1 MKRARRGRGREAFL
15 DSIVNLSKD
24 KKRWLQRQYCATN
37 VDFHSRLLYRA
48 RSDCATVI
56 IRSMSPYICFVR
68 VVKAVKVSLCETQV
82 LRHIIALRNIVSNLW
97 NCRNKLLVTKI
108 LIWFMQDVWKCH
120 MIQHIL
126 AECILRVVFQ
136 IIKMFFLILQS
147 ICPKLSPPSLYC
159 TAEGATYTMV

>member
-15 DSIVNLSKD
+15 DSIVNLSED
-24 KKRWLQRQYCATN
+24 KKRWLQQQYCATN

-68 VVKAVKVSLCETQV
+68 VVKAVKVSLCESQV

-97 NCRNKLLVTKI
+97 NCRNKHPVRR
-108 LIWFMQDVWKCH
+108 IWFDLNAGCLEMSYDTTY
-120 MIQHIL
+120 IG
-126 AECILRVVFQ
+126 RVYPAC
-136 IIKMFFLILQS
+136 S
-147 ICPKLSPPSLYC
+147 IPNNQNVLFDPAIDLS
-159 TAEGATYTMV
+159 

>member
-1 MKRARRGRGREAFL
+1 MKRARCGRGREAFL
-15 DSIVNLSKD
+15 DYIVNLSID
-24 KKRWLQRQYCATN
+24 KKRWLQQQYCATN

-82 LRHIIALRNIVSNLW
+82 LRHIIALRNIVSKLW
-97 NCRNKLLVTKI
+97 NCLNKLPVTKI
-108 LIWFMQDVWKCH
+108 LIWFMQDVWKCDTTYWPS
-120 MIQHIL
+120 
-126 AECILRVVFQ
+126 VVFQ
-136 IIKMFFLILQS
+136 IMKMFFLILQS
-147 ICPKLSPPSLYC
+147 ICPNLPPPSLYC

>member
-1 MKRARRGRGREAFL
+1 MKRARCGRGREAFL
-15 DSIVNLSKD
+15 DFFVNLSKD

-97 NCRNKLLVTKI
+97 NCLNKLPVI
-108 LIWFMQDVWKCH
+108 RRFWFDLCRMFGNV
-120 MIQHIL
+120 IQHIG
-126 AECILRVVFQ
+126 RVYPAC
-136 IIKMFFLILQS
+136 S
-147 ICPKLSPPSLYC
+147 IPNNQNVLFDPAIDLS
-159 TAEGATYTMV
+159 